1 MTYGIIKKVKKVKF
15 DMDSI
20 KLVKSFNNIVN
31 CGSMVID
38 EDGKIYLNDGSCNC
52 SKCDRKDCINIHRH
66 AAFQTEQLGGK
77 YIYVCQSEAIF
88 CMAMVLNEDEK
99 KFLIAGPFEHI
110 KEESSEKINDISDM
124 LQAVA
129 NQISVLDYKRLV
141 SRQMNND
148 RQLQV
153 NDYIQSIKARLMLG
167 VNGFIPYPYDKE
179 KKLTFAIMTGNQQDA
194 RMYLNE
200 ILGHIFFASA
210 DNLDAIKIRAMELTV
225 MISRAALDAGAD
237 MNSVYLL
244 NMEYINEFIKLD
256 TIEDVCFALTDI
268 LNRFT
273 VEAFKPEQV
282 KHVDLLSKA
291 VSYIST
297 NYMHKI
303 SLEDVAEYIYLSPS
317 YLCKIFKDEMKMN
330 FSNYLNKVRVEKG
343 KILLLSE
350 QLTITEIAIL
360 VGFCDQSY
368 FNKVFKKV
376 TGVTPKKFREQSGTT

>member
-1 MTYGIIKKVKKVKF
+1 MNSVSLI
-15 DMDSI
+15 
-20 KLVKSFNNIVN
+20 KSFNNIVK
-31 CGSMVID
+31 CGCMIIN
-38 EDGKIYLNDGSCNC
+38 EDGEIFLNENSCNC
-52 SKCDRKDCINIHRH
+52 SKCNYSDCINIHRH

-77 YIYVCQSEAIF
+77 YVYDCQSEEIF
-88 CMAMVLNEDEK
+88 CMSMIMNEDEHEK
-99 KFLIAGPFEHI
+99 KFLIAGPFI
-110 KEESSEKINDISDM
+110 KEQTLNKINDICNM

-129 NQISVLDYKRLV
+129 NQISGLDYKRLV
-141 SRQMNND
+141 SKQISND
-148 RQLQV
+148 RQVQV

-179 KKLTFAIMTGNQQDA
+179 KKLTFAIMTGNHNDA

-210 DNLDAIKIRAMELTV
+210 NNLEAIKIRAMELTV

-237 MNSVYLL
+237 MNSVYLM
-244 NMEYINEFIKLD
+244 NTEYINEFIKLD
-256 TIEDVCFALTDI
+256 NIDDVCFALTDI
-268 LNRFT
+268 LNNFT
-273 VEAFKPEQV
+273 NEAFKPEQV

-291 VSYIST
+291 ISYIST

-303 SLEDVAEYIYLSPS
+303 SLEDVAEHIYLSSS
-317 YLCKIFKDEMKMN
+317 YLCKIFKEEMKMN
-330 FSNYLNKVRVEKG
+330 FSSYLNKVRVEKG

-368 FNKVFKKV
+368 FNKVFKKI
-376 TGVTPKKFREQSGTT
+376 TGLTPKKYREQSGTT

>member
-1 MTYGIIKKVKKVKF
+1 MNSVN
-15 DMDSI
+15 
-20 KLVKSFNNIVN
+20 LVKSFNKIVN
-31 CGSMVID
+31 CGSMIID
-38 EDGKIYLNDGSCNC
+38 ADGKIFLNEGVCTCGKCNY
-52 SKCDRKDCINIHRH
+52 SDCINIHRH
-66 AAFQTEQLGGK
+66 AAFQSEQLGGK
-77 YIYVCQSEAIF
+77 YVYMCECESIF
-88 CMAMVLNEDEK
+88 CMAMIVNDDENR
-99 KFLIAGPFEHI
+99 FLIAGPFI
-110 KEESSEKINDISDM
+110 KEESSDEINDISDM

-141 SRQMNND
+141 SKQMNNE

-153 NDYIQSIKARLMLG
+153 NDYIQSIKARMMLG

-179 KKLTFAIMTGNQQDA
+179 KKLTFAIMTGNQEDA
-194 RMYLNE
+194 RMYMNE

-237 MNSVYLL
+237 MNSIYLM
-244 NMEYINEFIKLD
+244 NMEYINDFVKLD

-268 LNRFT
+268 LNTFT
-273 VEAFKPEQV
+273 NEAFKPEQV

-303 SLEDVAEYIYLSPS
+303 SLEDVAEHIYLSPS
-317 YLCKIFKDEMKMN
+317 YLCKIFKEEMKMN

-368 FNKVFKKV
+368 FNKVFKKI
-376 TGVTPKKFREQSGTT
+376 TGLTPKKFREQSGTT

>member
-1 MTYGIIKKVKKVKF
+1 MNSVNLI
-15 DMDSI
+15 
-20 KLVKSFNNIVN
+20 KSFNKLIN
-31 CGSMVID
+31 CGCMIID
-38 EDGKIYLNDGSCNC
+38 SNGKILYNENSCSC
-52 SKCDRKDCINIHRH
+52 VKCNNSDCINIHRH

-77 YIYVCQSEAIF
+77 YVYLCQSEEVF
-88 CMAMVLNEDEK
+88 CMAMIMNEDEK
-99 KFLIAGPFEHI
+99 KFLIAGPFTNTKP
-110 KEESSEKINDISDM
+110 KEESLDRINDISNL

-141 SRQMNND
+141 SRQMNNE
-148 RQLQV
+148 RQVQV
-153 NDYIQSIKARLMLG
+153 NDYLQSIKARMILG
-167 VNGFIPYPYDKE
+167 VNGFVPYPYDKE
-179 KKLTFAIMTGNQQDA
+179 KKLTFAIMTGNLEEA

-200 ILGHIFFASA
+200 ILGHIFFASSH
-210 DNLDAIKIRAMELTV
+210 NLDSIKIHAMELTV

-244 NMEYINEFIKLD
+244 NTEYINDFLKLD
-256 TIEDVCFALTDI
+256 NIEDVCFVLTDI

-273 VEAFKPEQV
+273 EEAFKPEQV

-303 SLEDVAEYIYLSPS
+303 SLEDVADHIYLSPS

-330 FSNYLNKVRVEKG
+330 FSTYLNKVRVEKG

-376 TGVTPKKFREQSGTT
+376 TGLTPKKYREQSGIT